1 MPNLN
6 DKKIN
11 SIYAM
16 FKGEPGTRKSTAALS
31 FPGPQYW
38 VSTDRK
44 MESLL
49 VPAKKWGIDF
59 GTIDYDDYSD
69 WMAPKKKLES
79 FLLGTK
85 YKTIVIDS
93 ITSLGDS
100 INRQTVRAK
109 SGESNKSGGEKG
121 AIIGGIAVTDLQD
134 YKAEAAAFNEL
145 IDITKTIAKDG
156 INVILIAHVIG
167 ERDPAKNENTHFA
180 RIIVTGGKTISAKI
194 AAYCTEIY
202 HFNVRANPVVGEMPN
217 YGMITV
223 HTGADFARTALPL
236 NGQIFFD
243 DRKLYD
249 TYILPALN
257 QLNSSSK
264 G

>member
-1 MPNLN
+1 MPSLN
-6 DKKIN
+6 EKKTN

-44 MESLL
+44 MESLI
-49 VPAKKWGIDF
+49 VPAKNWKLDLSQV
-59 GTIDYDDYSD
+59 DYDDYSN
-69 WMAPKKKLES
+69 WMHPKKKLES

-100 INRQTVRAK
+100 INRQTVAAK
-109 SGESNKSGGEKG
+109 SGEANKAGGEKG
-121 AIIGGIAVTDLQD
+121 LTIGGIAVTDLQD
-134 YKAEAAAFNEL
+134 YKAEAGAFNEL
-145 IDITKTIAKDG
+145 IDITKTISKDG
-156 INVILIAHVIG
+156 VNIILIAHVIG
-167 ERDPAKNENTHFA
+167 ERDPAKAGDNTHFA

-202 HFNVRANPVVGEMPN
+202 HFNVRANPVVGEMPD
-217 YGMITV
+217 YGLMTV

-236 NGQIFFD
+236 PGQIFFND
-243 DRKLYD
+243 KKLYD
-249 TYILPALN
+249 VHIKPAMDKLN
-257 QLNSSSK
+257 

>member
-6 DKKIN
+6 DKKMN
-11 SIYAM
+11 AIYAM
-16 FKGEPGTRKSTAALS
+16 FKSEPGCRKSTAALS
-31 FPGPQYW
+31 FPLPQYW

-44 MESLL
+44 MESILI
-49 VPAKKWGIDF
+49 PARNWGIDLSQV
-59 GTIDYDDYSD
+59 DYDDYTD

-109 SGESNKSGGEKG
+109 AGESNKQGAEKG
-121 AIIGGIAVTDLQD
+121 LSIGGIAVTDLQD

-145 IDITKTIAKDG
+145 IDITKTINKDG
-156 INVILIAHVIG
+156 VNIILIAHVIG
-167 ERDPAKNENTHFA
+167 ERDQSKEGNLNTHFA
-180 RIIVTGGKTISAKI
+180 RTIVTGGKTISAKI

-202 HFNVRANPVVGEMPN
+202 HFNVRSNPVVGQMPD
-217 YGMITV
+217 YGMVTV

-236 NGQIFFD
+236 PGQVFFND
-243 DRKLYD
+243 KKLYD
-249 TYILPALN
+249 TYIKPAME
-257 QLNSSSK
+257 QLNGK
-264 G
+264 